1 MAFSLIEV
9 KKSIMI
15 TDNFW
20 AQAAIIINLSTMST
34 ISATIGLS
42 NDTMMWELVS
52 EHFSE
57 FLCLLLSVYP
67 LSEHLSHFPLFI
79 WHWWKRNEQDADL
92 LHHTLPQISYMQLH
106 LTKILGH
113 VLFLFSI
120 LKRKK
125 SAVIFMLTALMATW
139 CFNDSKSFTTLLLK
153 WNFLLFHVQKPLS
166 YFIIG
171 MTKPITIEFF
181 FMNWTKYMGSNMII
195 AKFGFS
201 HDAEMSISPAWSG
214 SWYHISF
221 MYMAQLHKPRTTS
234 FVYLYDIKAHLH
246 INHRWSYIH
255 NPNTAMIKSDTFL
268 VNQIYSVV
276 WTSFI

>member
-1 MAFSLIEV
+1 MTRWCGSWCLNISVSFSAFS
-9 KKSIMI
+9 
-15 TDNFW
+15 F
-20 AQAAIIINLSTMST
+20 LSTPCQNTFHTSHC
-34 ISATIGLS
+34 LS
-42 NDTMMWELVS
+42 DIDEKGMNRMPICCITHCHKFHTCNYIWQRFLGMCYSCSLFWKEKNLLS
-52 EHFSE
+52 
-57 FLCLLLSVYP
+57 FLCLQ
-67 LSEHLSHFPLFI
+67 
-79 WHWWKRNEQDADL
+79 HWWQHDVLMTRNL
-92 LHHTLPQISYMQLH
+92 LRPFFSNEISSY
-106 LTKILGH
+106 
-113 VLFLFSI
+113 
-120 LKRKK
+120 
-125 SAVIFMLTALMATW
+125 
-139 CFNDSKSFTTLLLK
+139 FTCRNLY
-153 WNFLLFHVQKPLS
+153 H

-255 NPNTAMIKSDTFL
+255 NPNTDDKIRHLS
-268 VNQIYSVV
+268 S
-276 WTSFI
+276 

>member
-67 LSEHLSHFPLFI
+67 LSDHLSHFPLFI

-153 WNFLLFHVQKPLS
+153 WNFLSFHVQKPLS

-181 FMNWTKYMGSNMII
+181 LWIGQSTWVVIWSSQNLASLMMLKCLYPQLGVEVDITYHSCTWHSYTNPGLPVLFICMTSKL
-195 AKFGFS
+195 
-201 HDAEMSISPAWSG
+201 IS
-214 SWYHISF
+214 
-221 MYMAQLHKPRTTS
+221 T
-234 FVYLYDIKAHLH
+234 
-246 INHRWSYIH
+246 
-255 NPNTAMIKSDTFL
+255 
-268 VNQIYSVV
+268 
-276 WTSFI
+276 

>member
-1 MAFSLIEV
+1 MTRWCGSWCLNISVSFSAFS
-9 KKSIMI
+9 
-15 TDNFW
+15 F
-20 AQAAIIINLSTMST
+20 LSTPCQNTFHTSHC
-34 ISATIGLS
+34 LS
-42 NDTMMWELVS
+42 DIDEKGMNRMPICCITHCHKFHTCNYIWQR
-52 EHFSE
+52 
-57 FLCLLLSVYP
+57 FLGMCYSC
-67 LSEHLSHFPLFI
+67 SLF
-79 WHWWKRNEQDADL
+79 WKKN
-92 LHHTLPQISYMQLH
+92 
-106 LTKILGH
+106 
-113 VLFLFSI
+113 
-120 LKRKK
+120 K

-153 WNFLLFHVQKPLS
+153 WNFLSFHVQKPLS

-255 NPNTAMIKSDTFL
+255 NPNTDDKIRHLS
-268 VNQIYSVV
+268 S
-276 WTSFI
+276 